1 MLNAKK
7 EGFMRKTILKSA
19 VLLSLFTIVGKGIG
33 FLRMMVVAFL
43 FGADYETD
51 AYYLANGMVSNI
63 LYALTTAI
71 AVSFLPIYIKKK
83 VEKGKD
89 ETARY
94 TSNIITVLSILSILV
109 SLIVCIGAPF
119 FAKLSAPT
127 YNTEQLSQ
135 VTLYFRVL
143 SVGII
148 FSLITSLL
156 KSLLDA
162 EEIYGY
168 GALSGIIYSVVTMA
182 FAVLFFKSLGIMS
195 LVVSVPVAYFI
206 QYIFLNVRVRTC
218 VNIKFQFDLH
228 DKDLKIL
235 ILSSIPVLLS
245 NTTVEILQLVDRMLA
260 SFSAE
265 GAVSALSYSANLNDL
280 VISVISSSLITV
292 FFTEFSN
299 DSVKSD
305 FHGLKSNL
313 KKGISMLCLI
323 LLPISLI
330 TVMLGRDIVKIVY
343 YRGSF
348 GKDALNLTS
357 LAIIIYAVSWI
368 AVSVEKLF
376 MKVFFALNDTK
387 VPMRISIIAVLV
399 NIVASVLLVH
409 FVGFAG
415 IPIGTVCAE
424 MVSVGLNIFFLRHK
438 VGSIG
443 FQKLISD
450 IGKMI
455 AAALVTGIV
464 LYMLKIFLA
473 GQSAII
479 RFGLASIA
487 GIGLYVILLIIMKCK
502 EIRWMKEMIF
512 VNKKGHV

>member
-1 MLNAKK
+1 
-7 EGFMRKTILKSA
+7 MRKTILKSA

-228 DKDLKIL
+228 DKDFKIL
-235 ILSSIPVLLS
+235 VFTSIPVLLS

-299 DSVKSD
+299 GSVKV
-305 FHGLKSNL
+305 
-313 KKGISMLCLI
+313 IS
-323 LLPISLI
+323 
-330 TVMLGRDIVKIVY
+330 
-343 YRGSF
+343 
-348 GKDALNLTS
+348 
-357 LAIIIYAVSWI
+357 
-368 AVSVEKLF
+368 
-376 MKVFFALNDTK
+376 
-387 VPMRISIIAVLV
+387 
-399 NIVASVLLVH
+399 
-409 FVGFAG
+409 
-415 IPIGTVCAE
+415 
-424 MVSVGLNIFFLRHK
+424 
-438 VGSIG
+438 
-443 FQKLISD
+443 
-450 IGKMI
+450 
-455 AAALVTGIV
+455 TG
-464 LYMLKIFLA
+464 
-473 GQSAII
+473 
-479 RFGLASIA
+479 
-487 GIGLYVILLIIMKCK
+487 
-502 EIRWMKEMIF
+502 
-512 VNKKGHV
+512 